1 MFCPECGAELRET
14 CETMRE
20 TYRGE
25 EFVIEGI
32 RHNQCDSCGEY
43 MIDINDEVELTR
55 RIHEEY
61 ARRHGLLSPAEIR
74 SIRTSLGVSQKQFEV
89 MLGVSSPTVS
99 RWETGYMQQT
109 LMADNLM
116 RLVGQVP
123 GAATLLMRRAGVTP
137 RKTPVID
144 FPPGPGASPAREA

>member
-1 MFCPECGAELRET
+1 
-14 CETMRE
+14 
-20 TYRGE
+20 
-25 EFVIEGI
+25 
-32 RHNQCDSCGEY
+32 
-43 MIDINDEVELTR
+43 
-55 RIHEEY
+55 
-61 ARRHGLLSPAEIR
+61 
-74 SIRTSLGVSQKQFEV
+74 

-116 RLVGQVP
+116 RLVGQLP